1 MWIVTEDE
9 RHALE
14 ASWLSF
20 AIKRADMQPVAA
32 WWRELDQRYSEPHRH
47 YHTHGHIRDM
57 LQLVYGEAATAAAWF
72 HDIVYD
78 PTRSDNEA
86 ASAGV
91 AAVALRELGFTV
103 LTTDVVTQLIRAT
116 ETHEPRGLP
125 PQALSFLDADL
136 AILGS
141 PRDRYAEYREAIRRE
156 YAFFSDDEFRER
168 RRAFLDRFLTRRRI
182 YLTDTMRDRY
192 ESNAR
197 ANIEWEL
204 AKWGTEVE
212 DRL

>member
-1 MWIVTEDE
+1 MWVVTEDE

-32 WWRELDQRYSEPHRH
+32 WWCEIDQRYSEPHRQ
-47 YHTHGHIRDM
+47 YHTLGHVRDM
-57 LQLVYGEAATAAAWF
+57 LQLVYGEAAVAAAWF

-78 PTRSDNEA
+78 PARSDNEA
-86 ASAGV
+86 ARAGI

-103 LTTDVVTQLIRAT
+103 LTVDVVTQLIRAT

-125 PQALSFLDADL
+125 PQALSFLDAGL

-141 PRDRYAEYREAIRRE
+141 SRDRYAEYLQAIRRE
-156 YAFFSDDEFRER
+156 YAFLSDEEFHER
-168 RRAFLDRFLTRRRI
+168 RRALFDRFLTRRRI
-182 YLTDTMRDRY
+182 YLTDAMRDRY
-192 ESNAR
+192 ESHAR

-204 AKWGTEVE
+204 AATGSSPN
-212 DRL
+212 R